1 MKESISKFITEGKA
15 LLWIKTN
22 DFQEV
27 EKAMIESLNSL
38 ENKKFYI
45 YEKGKTLNFLNDS
58 IESGMDDLFNTLDE
72 LYPQGIRKIPVFL
85 LIKGGI
91 DEILKK
97 NNLDYFREIFET
109 KKETPR
115 YNFTV
120 VIADNEDVPP
130 QLENIVDFIDKQITD
145 NEGAIRKYILDLA
158 KFEKLELDENNIEK
172 IIKELKGTIK
182 KYSGKKASNVES
194 KFENMV
200 FVQGGKYQPS
210 FADEEKEVFD
220 IEVFKYPTT
229 QKMWIEVMENN
240 PSQCKGDNKPVES
253 ITWWQALD
261 YCNKL
266 SEKYGLEPVYDL
278 SKSAQGILMIKEL
291 DGITVYPDVAN
302 FKNTEGF
309 RLPTEVEWEWFA
321 RGGQKAMNEGTFDYI
336 FAGSNEINEVAW
348 YRNNTGGKEEIQ
360 MGIAKVLNGGSTQ
373 EVGLKKPN
381 QLGIYDCSGNV
392 WEWIY
397 DTAENSHRNLENKK
411 LYTYRA
417 FDNSCIHRRIRGG
430 GWAARYESCS
440 VSTRYYKIN
449 RGNGWDFSFSQ
460 IIDTC
465 NQETL
470 KVSSDIGLRIVRT
483 I

>member
-1 MKESISKFITEGKA
+1 
-15 LLWIKTN
+15 
-22 DFQEV
+22 
-27 EKAMIESLNSL
+27 
-38 ENKKFYI
+38 
-45 YEKGKTLNFLNDS
+45 
-58 IESGMDDLFNTLDE
+58 
-72 LYPQGIRKIPVFL
+72 
-85 LIKGGI
+85 
-91 DEILKK
+91 
-97 NNLDYFREIFET
+97 
-109 KKETPR
+109 
-115 YNFTV
+115 
-120 VIADNEDVPP
+120 
-130 QLENIVDFIDKQITD
+130 
-145 NEGAIRKYILDLA
+145 
-158 KFEKLELDENNIEK
+158 
-172 IIKELKGTIK
+172 
-182 KYSGKKASNVES
+182 
-194 KFENMV
+194 
-200 FVQGGKYQPS
+200 
-210 FADEEKEVFD
+210 
-220 IEVFKYPTT
+220 
-229 QKMWIEVMENN
+229 
-240 PSQCKGDNKPVES
+240 
-253 ITWWQALD
+253 
-261 YCNKL
+261 
-266 SEKYGLEPVYDL
+266 
-278 SKSAQGILMIKEL
+278 
-291 DGITVYPDVAN
+291 
-302 FKNTEGF
+302 
-309 RLPTEVEWEWFA
+309 
-321 RGGQKAMNEGTFDYI
+321 AMNEGTFDYI

-465 NQETL
+465 NQDTL